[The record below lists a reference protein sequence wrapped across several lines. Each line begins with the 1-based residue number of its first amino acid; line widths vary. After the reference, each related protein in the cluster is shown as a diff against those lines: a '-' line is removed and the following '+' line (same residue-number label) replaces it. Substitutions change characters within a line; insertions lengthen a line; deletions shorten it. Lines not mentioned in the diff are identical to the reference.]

1 MRFEVCMGCMP
12 SSRCQ
17 PSPHPPSPLLSTLP
31 CGPAAA
37 TTTRRHSPFL
47 FPIAPPSIPSSAE
60 WYRHTDTDRKTE
72 REAQTWAATTRRQNH
87 AVLHLSRGGGH
98 RLSRGNLVL
107 VEVQTGLLG
116 QLSQGLPQPHHTHTT
131 TYRNA
136 HHTLAFRRTALFP
149 DPTLAAIKGQQPPKQ
164 LALSTLCTR
173 CTYAF

>member
-1 MRFEVCMGCMP
+1 
-12 SSRCQ
+12 
-17 PSPHPPSPLLSTLP
+17 
-31 CGPAAA
+31 
-37 TTTRRHSPFL
+37 
-47 FPIAPPSIPSSAE
+47 
-60 WYRHTDTDRKTE
+60 
-72 REAQTWAATTRRQNH
+72 
-87 AVLHLSRGGGH
+87 
-98 RLSRGNLVL
+98 VL